1 MQKIILTYSLIH
13 YDLDV
18 DELRVTISSTVR
30 DNFENMENT
39 YANAPVPVL
48 LEKASIGSGAFD
60 SLIFEKIQGSK
71 SII

>member
-1 MQKIILTYSLIH
+1 MQKTILTSSFIH

-30 DNFENMENT
+30 DNLENMENA

-48 LEKASIGSGAFD
+48 LEEASISSGAFD
-60 SLIFEKIQGSK
+60 SLIFEKIKGSK